1 MRATAVQRQAPDAG
15 ARLTYIGEAGGLA
28 GRRNGKRFVIEW
40 LIWAVL
46 AAVVLYQLYATLG
59 RRVGRQPEDA
69 APARVASTPSA
80 EPTVPET
87 AVAAQ
92 LTGLAALR
100 ARQSDFDVAHFLSG
114 ARQAYEMIVKAFAL
128 GDRETLAPL
137 LAPDV
142 MANFEA
148 AIVAREAAGRTE
160 KAEFL
165 VPPRTDLESATVEGD
180 TARVMVRILAEVRTR
195 SISAEGEA
203 VDDRRTADLWTF
215 ERDLKS
221 ANPNWTLVRVDVAE
235 A

>member
-1 MRATAVQRQAPDAG
+1 M
-15 ARLTYIGEAGGLA
+15 
-28 GRRNGKRFVIEW
+28 IEW
-40 LIWAVL
+40 FIWAAL

-59 RRVGRQPEDA
+59 RRVGRQPDDA
-69 APARVASTPSA
+69 APARVPTGPSV
-80 EPTVPET
+80 EPSVPET
-87 AVAAQ
+87 AAAAQ

-100 ARQSDFDVAHFLSG
+100 ARQGDFDVAHFLSG

-128 GDRETLAPL
+128 GDREALKPL
-137 LAPDV
+137 LSDDV

-148 AIVAREAAGRTE
+148 AMVAREADGRTE

-165 VPPRTDLESATVEGD
+165 VPPRTDLESASVVDD
-180 TARVMVRILAEVRTR
+180 TARVVVRILAEVRTR